1 MHLCLLLIRVFIIA
15 CPSQAKIGQLHA
27 RIGRSMHARS
37 FQDLTS
43 TELERLGIEITRLQD
58 ECQKRQQT
66 LESALSNLRRQSDEL
81 GEDAWALA
89 AEAHPTLLR
98 LV

>member
-1 MHLCLLLIRVFIIA
+1 VCI
-15 CPSQAKIGQLHA
+15 SQAKISHLHA
-27 RIGRSMHARS
+27 RIGRNMHARS

-66 LESALSNLRRQSDEL
+66 MESTLSNLRSQADEL

-98 LV
+98 LA